1 MPEEVLSL
9 VFPVSSEYGLYPE
22 AVELPK
28 KTKISAAGYMGRRGK
43 LSYILYTET
52 LEIGRAH
59 V

>member
-43 LSYILYTET
+43 LSYILYAET
-52 LEIGRAH
+52 LDG